1 VVLKPK
7 WFPSSST
14 CELLNHIPSEP
25 NVQAARVPDHYAG
38 YLVKAISRR
47 KKEIKCVPRYRK
59 PPCGQMW
66 KQLRGGWSGKQLMV
80 PESMDCIRSLSS
92 IASLWGPT
100 KHRREAL

>member
-1 VVLKPK
+1 MGFRRPGERPPVVLKPK

-47 KKEIKCVPRYRK
+47 KKEINDGRVADLKAERKIDDFSVLRLCPTARYK
-59 PPCGQMW
+59 GPPPSFFDQ
-66 KQLRGGWSGKQLMV
+66 S
-80 PESMDCIRSLSS
+80 D
-92 IASLWGPT
+92 
-100 KHRREAL
+100 